1 MEEKK
6 FDYDAFVSDT
16 IKRLKS
22 KDKDLL
28 KEKEKLFQPLLKQIL
43 EGLLTAELDEHLAD
57 EPSGGN
63 RKNGYGNKLVKS
75 SSGKFELQTP
85 RDRYGTFEP
94 QIVEKRQVLISEE
107 IDAKVIRLYSKGL
120 SVRDIQDE
128 IEEIYGFSL
137 SEGTLSGITDRVIP
151 MVKEWQER
159 PLEKTYCFV
168 WLDAMFFKVREE
180 GKVVSKA
187 LYNIIGVDTNGIKD
201 LLGIYVSETE
211 GAKFWL
217 QVLTDLKR
225 RGVNDI
231 FIASIDNLNGFAEAI
246 ESVFPKTQVQLCIV
260 HQIRNSTKF
269 VSYKDLK
276 AFTTD
281 LKTIYQAPNKEN
293 GLENL
298 GLVEDKWAK
307 KYGAAFLSWRNN
319 WERLSTFFE
328 YPDEIRKVIYTTN
341 IIEGFHRQVRKVTKT
356 KGAFSSEMALLK
368 LVYLTSSRMV
378 EKWSQAIQNWPVVS
392 SQLLIIFG
400 QRFNPKYQ

>member
-22 KDKDLL
+22 KDKDFL

-43 EGLLTAELDEHLAD
+43 EGLLTAELDEHLLD
-57 EPSGGN
+57 EPPGGN

-128 IEEIYGFSL
+128 IEELYGFSL

-180 GKVVSKA
+180 GKVTSKA

-225 RGVNDI
+225 RGVQDI

-246 ESVFPKTQVQLCIV
+246 ESVFPKTQIQLCIV

-276 AFTTD
+276 AFTAD
-281 LKTIYQAPNKEN
+281 LKTIYQAPNKEK

-298 GLVEDKWAK
+298 GLVEENWGK

-328 YPDEIRKVIYTTN
+328 YPDEIRKVI
-341 IIEGFHRQVRKVTKT
+341 
-356 KGAFSSEMALLK
+356 
-368 LVYLTSSRMV
+368 
-378 EKWSQAIQNWPVVS
+378 
-392 SQLLIIFG
+392 
-400 QRFNPKYQ
+400 